1 MNRKVLCAAIA
12 ASFAGAAAGQQI
24 ATDPAAEPSGGVVP
38 LTYVGGNARIGLG
51 IDQDGDVTGEG
62 LGIFGY
68 DGTRAFLAEGWL
80 GHGGAGG
87 VKFGYNWLWGGRT
100 VQDTIDA
107 PDGVLVAKA
116 FGALDRNAFD
126 DRKATV
132 GLGFEKRDTSV
143 DVYYSHAL
151 SDERLIASTTLVER
165 ETITGSENGRPYRQE
180 ITTLTTTDQ
189 FERPYRH
196 GLGVRFGRFL
206 DGPALRLRA
215 GLDYERG
222 SDLLDGDNA
231 SQVTGSLGVE
241 KQFRGTG
248 HSLAL
253 SLEHLRKSGP
263 FEDRIAP
270 GRDRS
275 DTRGAL
281 LWRYEFGGAFRPV
294 EAFREVEHQREVVE
308 PAPGGDAPRVLRNEV
323 ELSGEALFA
332 FDSATVAPAAQAE
345 LAGLVAALRERRVG
359 EVAIVGHTCDLGP
372 AAYNQGLS
380 ERRAAAVRDW
390 LVAQGVPAADL
401 VVSGRGEEAP
411 RHANDSAANRA
422 RNRRVELSFV
432 TVEETVLP
440 PEPPVTRTV
449 TGWRREP
456 VPQPAAWIERALRNP
471 PAHKR
476 AVDTY
481 LVEQE
486 SVDRIEGP
494 REFINRPPVAVD
506 DVATTARDTA
516 VAIAVL
522 ANDSDPDGDALTV
535 LSATQPGNGSV
546 VVGAGGVITYTP
558 AAGFTGSD
566 AFGYTIADPDGLTAT
581 ATVTVTVQPP
591 ANLPPVANPDS
602 AVTRTGEPVQI
613 DVLANDS
620 DPDGDPLAVAAVG
633 QPGNGTAVLGGDGR
647 ITYTSLPGFTGTD
660 TFSYTVEDGRGGS
673 AVGQVTVLVNPAGNR
688 PPLAR
693 PDFVD
698 VLKGGRVDIDVLAND
713 SDPDGDPLTVTQVS
727 YSNNWALVT
736 INANGTVRYDHRP
749 GTFGTDYIDYEIT
762 DGRGGFAWG
771 RVTIEVIRP

>member
-24 ATDPAAEPSGGVVP
+24 ATDPASAPAGGVVP

-51 IDQDGDVTGEG
+51 VDQDGEVTGDA

-87 VKFGYNWLWGGRT
+87 LKFGYNWLWGGRSL
-100 VQDTIDA
+100 QDTIDA

-151 SDERLIASTTLVER
+151 SDERLIAGTSLLEF
-165 ETITGSENGRPYRQE
+165 ETITGTENGRPYRQD
-180 ITTLTTTDQ
+180 ITTATHTLQ

-222 SDLLDGDNA
+222 SDLLDSDHA
-231 SQVTGSLGVE
+231 SQATASLGLE

-263 FEDRIAP
+263 FEDRRAP
-270 GRDRS
+270 GRDDS

-294 EAFREVEHQREVVE
+294 EAFRDVEVQREVVE

-323 ELSGEALFA
+323 ELSGEALFG
-332 FDSATVAPAAQAE
+332 FDSAVLSPAAQAE
-345 LAGLVAALRERRVG
+345 LAGLVAVLRERRVG
-359 EVAIVGHTCDLGP
+359 EVRIVGHTCDLGP
-372 AAYNQGLS
+372 AAYNQALS
-380 ERRAAAVRDW
+380 GRRAAAVRDW
-390 LVAQGVPAADL
+390 LVAQGVDAGGL
-401 VVSGRGEEAP
+401 VVEGLGEEAP
-411 RHANDSAANRA
+411 RHPNDSADNRA

-432 TVEETVLP
+432 TVEETVLA

-449 TGWRREP
+449 TEWRREP

-481 LVEQE
+481 LVEQV
-486 SVDRIEGP
+486 SVERSEGP
-494 REFINRPPVAVD
+494 RVFINRPPVAVD
-506 DVATTARDTA
+506 DAVSTPRDTA
-516 VAIAVL
+516 VTVAVL
-522 ANDSDPDGDALTV
+522 ANDSDPDGDDLSV
-535 LSATQPGNGSV
+535 QSATQPGNGTV
-546 VVGAGGVITYTP
+546 VVGAGGAITYTP

-566 AFGYTIADPDGLTAT
+566 SFSYTIADADGLTAT
-581 ATVTVTVQPP
+581 ASVAVTVQAP
-591 ANLPPVANPDS
+591 ANEPPVANPDS
-602 AVTRTGEPVQI
+602 AVTRTGEPVRI
-613 DVLANDS
+613 DVLGNDS
-620 DPDGDPLAVAAVG
+620 DPDDDPLAVVAVG
-633 QPGNGTAVLGGDGR
+633 QPGNGSAALGGDGR

-688 PPLAR
+688 PPLTR
-693 PDFVD
+693 PDSALI
-698 VLKGGRVDIDVLAND
+698 LKGGRVDVDVLAND
-713 SDPDGDPLTVTQVS
+713 TDPDGDALTVTQVV
-727 YSNNWALVT
+727 YTNNWAVVSV
-736 INANGTVRYDHRP
+736 NPDGTVRYDHRP
-749 GTFGTDYIDYEIT
+749 GTFGTDAFDYEVT
-762 DGRGGFAWG
+762 DGRGGYAWG
-771 RVTIEVIRP
+771 RVTIQVRQR

>member
-24 ATDPAAEPSGGVVP
+24 ATDPAAAPSGGVVP
-38 LTYVGGNARIGLG
+38 LTYVGGNARVGLG
-51 IDQDGDVTGEG
+51 IDQDGDVTGEA

-132 GLGFEKRDTSV
+132 GMGFEKRDTSV

-151 SDERLIASTTLVER
+151 SDERLVDSRSVRTI
-165 ETITGSENGRPYRQE
+165 ETITGTENGRPFRQD
-180 ITTLTTTDQ
+180 ITIDTLTEQ

-206 DGPALRLRA
+206 EGPAVRLRA

-222 SDLLDGDNA
+222 SDLLAGDHA
-231 SQVTGSLGVE
+231 SQATASLGLE
-241 KQFRGTG
+241 KHFRGTG

-253 SLEHLRKSGP
+253 AVEHLRKSGP
-263 FEDRIAP
+263 FDRPAF
-270 GRDRS
+270 GGERS

-294 EAFREVEHQREVVE
+294 EAFREVELQREVVE

-345 LAGLVAALRERRVG
+345 LAPLVAALRDRRVG
-359 EVAIVGHTCDLGP
+359 EVTIVGHTCDLGP

-390 LVAQGVPAADL
+390 LVAQGVASDGL
-401 VVSGRGEEAP
+401 VASGRGEEAP
-411 RHANDSAANRA
+411 RHANDSAGNRA

-449 TGWRREP
+449 TEWRREP

-481 LVEQE
+481 RVEQVSE
-486 SVDRIEGP
+486 TRTEGP

-506 DVATTARDTA
+506 DAATTAPGTA
-516 VAIAVL
+516 VTIAVL

-546 VVGAGGVITYTP
+546 VVGAGGAITYTP
-558 AAGFTGSD
+558 AAGFTGTDS
-566 AFGYTIADPDGLTAT
+566 FTYTIADPDGLTAS
-581 ATVTVTVQPP
+581 ATVTVTVQ
-591 ANLPPVANPDS
+591 AAGNRPPVANPDS
-602 AVTRTGEPVQI
+602 AVTRSGQPVQI
-613 DVLANDS
+613 DVLANDT

-633 QPGNGTAVLGGDGR
+633 QPANGTAVLGGDGR
-647 ITYTSLPGFTGTD
+647 ITYTSLPGFVGTD
-660 TFSYTVEDGRGGS
+660 TFTYTVRDGRGGS
-673 AVGQVTVLVNPAGNR
+673 ATGQVTVQVNPDGNL
-688 PPLAR
+688 PPVAAD
-693 PDFVD
+693 DFAEVY
-698 VLKGGRVDIDVLAND
+698 KAGRVNIDVLAND
-713 SDPDGDPLTVTQVS
+713 SDPDGDPLTVTRILEQ
-727 YSNNWALVT
+727 SNLAEIT
-736 INANGTVRYDHRP
+736 INSNGTIQYAHRP
-749 GTFGTDYIDYEIT
+749 GSQGLDTFRYEVS
-762 DGRGGFAWG
+762 DGRGGFATA
-771 RVTIEVIRP
+771 RVTVNIVYIP